1 MFLLVPVRHVGAHPG
16 EHQHGWQLAGAIH
29 GDRSFR
35 QRVVTFANVLLRR
48 LPFKNVRSFR

>member
-1 MFLLVPVRHVGAHPG
+1 MFLLVPVRHVGAHAG